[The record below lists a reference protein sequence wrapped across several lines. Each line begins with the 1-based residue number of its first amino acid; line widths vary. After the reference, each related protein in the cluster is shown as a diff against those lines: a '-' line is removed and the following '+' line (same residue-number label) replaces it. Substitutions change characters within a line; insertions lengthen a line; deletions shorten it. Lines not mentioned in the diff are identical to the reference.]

1 MSKSFHRKA
10 IRFIDWKHDYNNK
23 NSYTS
28 ITKPSCKIQLGSG
41 KLVELCASRLN
52 WKKSTTYTTLKKVC
66 DKGLAQN
73 ENTIVTSLVKKEEV
87 QEFESKHIVEES
99 FSGSLPSFLAS
110 FFAGK
115 KISDKEA
122 NELKKLID
130 DFKE

>member
-1 MSKSFHRKA
+1 MNLKLCESDYKFMSIIWENEP
-10 IRFIDWKHDYNNK
+10 IR
-23 NSYTS
+23 
-28 ITKPSCKIQLGSG
+28 SG

-73 ENTIVTSLVKKEEV
+73 ENTIVTSLVKLSLIHISEEE

>member
-1 MSKSFHRKA
+1 MNLKLCESDYKFMSIIWENEP
-10 IRFIDWKHDYNNK
+10 IR
-23 NSYTS
+23 
-28 ITKPSCKIQLGSG
+28 SG

-73 ENTIVTSLVKKEEV
+73 ENT
-87 QEFESKHIVEES
+87 ES
-99 FSGSLPSFLAS
+99 FSGSLPNFLAS

-122 NELKKLID
+122 NELKKVID